1 MQHLFFLNKYFVKY
15 RRRFLLGI
23 LFIFISN
30 YFQSLQPQMIRQA
43 LDLVMENISLYRTS
57 DGVGMQKELYDH
69 LSKTLL
75 HFGLI
80 VLGLALLMGGFL
92 FLVRQTIIVMS
103 RLIEYDLRKEIF
115 QHYEEL
121 HLAFYKKN
129 ATGDLM
135 ARVMEDVSKVRM
147 YLGPAILYGL
157 NLISLFTLV
166 IISMLR
172 VNVTLTLWS
181 LLPLPILSFSIYYVS
196 SLISKNSTKIQQQL
210 SKLTSISQ
218 EVFSGIRVVKSYA
231 QEKPMGHFF
240 HEESQAYMDK
250 SLKLARVDSLFQ
262 PTMVVLIGLS
272 IIITVYV
279 GGLEVAKGHIT
290 TGNIAEFIIYVN
302 MLTWPVT
309 SLGWISSLIQQAAA
323 SQKRINE
330 FLEIKPEIMNTVD
343 GGGLSVV
350 GGRLSVVGSPSANHQ
365 PPTSDHQRPIT
376 NDQPPSTVFDHVSF
390 TYPDTGIVAL
400 RNISFELK
408 PGQKLAIIGR
418 TGSGKSTIADLLVRL
433 YDVSEGKITVDGVDI
448 RHHDLAH
455 LRQRIGYV
463 PQDVFLFS
471 DSVSNNIRFGRPDAT
486 QAEVETYTKH
496 AAIYNEIAELPDGF
510 ETVVGERGVTLSG
523 GQKQRVSI
531 ARALIKRPDIV
542 LLDDCLSAVDT
553 NTEKRILGYL
563 GNDIADKTAIII
575 THRIYS
581 LLEFDKIIVLDDGRI
596 IEEGTHAELLQ
607 QKGYYFEQYEKQ
619 RMEEGNGGN

>member
-1 MQHLFFLNKYFVKY
+1 MKHLFYLNKYFFKY
-15 RRRFLLGI
+15 RKRLLLGI
-23 LFIFISN
+23 LFIFVSN
-30 YFQSLQPQMIRQA
+30 YFQALQPQMIRQA
-43 LDLVMENISLYRTS
+43 LDLVVENIAMYRMY
-57 DGVGMQKELYDH
+57 DGFEVQQEVFA
-69 LSKTLL
+69 
-75 HFGLI
+75 HFGR
-80 VLGLALLMGGFL
+80 VLLYFGLVVLVLALLMGLFL

-103 RLIEYDLRKEIF
+103 RLIEYDLRKELF
-115 QHYEEL
+115 QHYEDL

-147 YLGPAILYGL
+147 YLGPAILYGI
-157 NLISLFTLV
+157 NLASLFTLV

-181 LLPLPILSFSIYYVS
+181 LLPLPILSVSIYYVS

-210 SKLTSISQ
+210 SKLTSITQ
-218 EVFSGIRVVKSYA
+218 EVFSGIRVVKSYV
-231 QEKPMGHFF
+231 QEAPMGHFF
-240 HEESQAYMDK
+240 HEESQSYMDK

-262 PTMVVLIGLS
+262 PTMLVLIGLS
-272 IIITVYV
+272 TIITVYV
-279 GGLEVAKGHIT
+279 GGLEVAKGNIT

-330 FLEIKPEIMNTVD
+330 FLEIKPEIVKP
-343 GGGLSVV
+343 V
-350 GGRLSVVGSPSANHQ
+350 GNWQLGV
-365 PPTSDHQRPIT
+365 
-376 NDQPPSTVFDHVSF
+376 STTAPQSSIVNRQSSIKFDNVSF

-408 PGQKLAIIGR
+408 AGQKLAIIGR
-418 TGSGKSTIADLLVRL
+418 TGCGKSTLADLLVRL
-433 YDVSEGKITVDGVDI
+433 YDVTEGKILVDGVDI
-448 RHHDLAH
+448 RHHDLSQ

-471 DSVSNNIRFGRPDAT
+471 DSVSNNVRFGRRDAS
-486 QAEVETYTKH
+486 QAEVETYTRH
-496 AAIYNEIAELPDGF
+496 AAIYNEIAGLPDGF

-531 ARALIKRPDIV
+531 ARALIKKPDIV

-553 NTEKRILGYL
+553 NTEKQILSYL
-563 GNDIADKTAIII
+563 STDIADKTAIII

-581 LLEFDKIIVLDDGRI
+581 LLEFDKIIVLADGRI
-596 IEEGTHAELLQ
+596 VEEGTHSELLEN
-607 QKGYYFEQYEKQ
+607 KGYYWEQYEKQ
-619 RMEEGNGGN
+619 RVEDLEV